1 MTEIFFYLLVLFAIA
16 ALMRVD
22 FFFAILYL
30 FFGAVV
36 LSRMWARRTL
46 PNVRITRRYLT
57 RAFLG
62 EEVAVT
68 LDIENTSWLPVLWLH
83 VHESLPIELASP
95 NFVRRVV
102 SLGPGGEVQLA
113 YKLRGRRRG
122 FYSLGPLTLATG
134 DLFGFDENTS
144 RWAREDHL
152 TVYPE
157 IVSLERLGLP
167 SVSPFVN
174 LPSRPRL
181 FEDTSRVLGVRDY
194 GAGDPLRHINW
205 KSTAAAGKL
214 LVRKYEP
221 AIAFDV
227 MIFLDLYRP
236 HYSRRS
242 REVASELGV
251 VAAASM
257 ANHLAGHRQP
267 VGLVTNG
274 RDPRR
279 GSGDMAQP
287 VPTHDGR
294 AHLMRI
300 FDVLARVELAELTP
314 ISTVLTRERPHLHW
328 GTTIVIVAGGESP
341 GLLQAVLSAR
351 RAGFPVTLVLTD
363 RNTPLGEIEE
373 QQATLGVSVYRV
385 TYTDQLRS
393 ALAPPAAQRPLV

>member
-36 LSRMWARRTL
+36 LSRVWSRRTL
-46 PNVRITRRYLT
+46 SNVRITRRYLP

-62 EEVAVT
+62 EGVTVT

-95 NFVRRVV
+95 NIFRRVI
-102 SLGPGGEVQLA
+102 SLGPGAEVVLA
-113 YKLRGRRRG
+113 YRLRGRRRG

-134 DLFGFDENTS
+134 DLFGLDENTG
-144 RWAREDHL
+144 RLAREDHI

-194 GAGDPLRHINW
+194 DAGDPLHHINW

-214 LVRKYEP
+214 LVKKYEP

-227 MIFLDLYRP
+227 MILLDLYGP
-236 HYSRRS
+236 HYLRRS
-242 REVASELGV
+242 REPASELAIV
-251 VAAASM
+251 VAASV
-257 ANHLAGHRQP
+257 ANHLAGQRQP

-274 RDPRR
+274 RDPRSKS
-279 GSGDMAQP
+279 SGMAQP

-300 FDVLARVELAELTP
+300 LDVLARVELAELTP
-314 ISTVLTRERPHLHW
+314 ISTVLIREQPHLHW
-328 GTTIVIVAGGESP
+328 GTTMVIVAGGVSP
-341 GLLQAVLSAR
+341 GLLEAVLRAR
-351 RAGFPVTLVLTD
+351 RAGIPVTLVLTD
-363 RNTPLGEIEE
+363 RHAPVGEIEQ

-385 TYTDQLRS
+385 AYTDQLRS
-393 ALAPPAAQRPLV
+393 ALAPPAAAGPLV